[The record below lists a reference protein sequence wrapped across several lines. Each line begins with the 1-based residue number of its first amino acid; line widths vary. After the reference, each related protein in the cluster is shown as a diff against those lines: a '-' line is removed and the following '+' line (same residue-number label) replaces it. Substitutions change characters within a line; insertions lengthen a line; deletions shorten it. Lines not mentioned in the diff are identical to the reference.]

1 MKRSTTGEVQPNVR
15 AQDFVF
21 VNSGSPEDLFEF
33 FTSPQTLNLPV
44 AWDYQSYGDFWSGAA
59 YIGRTN
65 LQFFR
70 FDTDLVPRLPE
81 GTARFHGIGFE
92 AAGSLQDTLDYLKD
106 QNIEWERGDIN
117 VGSTLLCT
125 NIYPVNLDHPAQ
137 SDTGLRTQITFYG
150 PDFYSATF
158 RAATP
163 SEYRD
168 AADRELIDVRSGGPL
183 GIQNAMTVVVESP
196 DAPAAQS
203 GFGRFLG
210 IEPNSHG
217 AFEFEDGPALKV
229 IPGRTEKWAK
239 LVLKVSDLDA
249 AKDYLDGNNMLGIH
263 SAEHVQIAPSAI
275 QGLTIELRES

>member
-1 MKRSTTGEVQPNVR
+1 MKRPTTRGTQPNVR

-33 FTSPQTLNLPV
+33 FTSPQFLNLPV

-125 NIYPVNLDHPAQ
+125 NIHPVNLGHPTQ

-150 PDFYSATF
+150 PEFYSATF
-158 RAATP
+158 GAATTG
-163 SEYRD
+163 EYRD
-168 AADRELIDVRSGGPL
+168 AADRELIDVRGGGPL
-183 GIQNAMTVVVESP
+183 RVRTARTVVVESP
-196 DAPAAQS
+196 DAPATQS

-210 IEPNSHG
+210 IEPDSQG
-217 AFEFEDGPALKV
+217 KFEFEDGPALKV
-229 IPGRTEKWAK
+229 IPGETEKWAK
-239 LVLKVSDLDA
+239 LVLQVSDLDA
-249 AKDYLDGNNMLGIH
+249 AKDYLEGSNMLGNH
-263 SAEHVQIAPSAI
+263 SSQHVQIAPSVI
-275 QGLTIELRES
+275 QGLTIELTES